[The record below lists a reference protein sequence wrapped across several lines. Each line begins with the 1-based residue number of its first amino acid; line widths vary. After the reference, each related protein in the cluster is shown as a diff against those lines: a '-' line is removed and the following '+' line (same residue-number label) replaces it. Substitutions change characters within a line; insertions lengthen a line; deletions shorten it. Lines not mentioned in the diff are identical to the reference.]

1 MYLAPLNYDR
11 FFKKVFSHLHIAKAF
26 LQDFLDVEIEEIE
39 SLEKTQFL
47 THESAKLEFDFRCKI
62 KGTDI
67 IVDMQQWYKPDVI
80 KRFYLYHCASTVL
93 QLERLPEKKLP
104 VAQPDKRSKTKDYRI
119 VSPVLTL
126 IWMVNDNL
134 NFTENY
140 AAYSIAPENA
150 ISFLQNEG
158 LWQNSSMKEVIEMR
172 NNIVKTLNK
181 KDKELDFLPKNRLI
195 FMFQSNIVQDEMLSK
210 YYKWFDFAEKTL
222 NKKNQKEDF
231 ELYEKDAVL
240 KEIMVLINKK
250 GLDKSDFDY
259 IETEDEHIELIN
271 RTLEGEFIKGEESGF
286 VKGKD
291 VGFVEGEEVG
301 FVKGEEVGFV
311 KGEEVGFVKGQIDTI
326 LRLHKK
332 GKTANEISDLL
343 DIPLLEVISIIEKH
357 K

>member
-39 SLEKTQFL
+39 PLEKTHFL

-62 KGTDI
+62 KGADI

-104 VAQPDKRSKTKDYRI
+104 ILQPDRRAKTKDYRI

-126 IWMVNDNL
+126 VWMVNDNL
-134 NFTENY
+134 HFTENY
-140 AAYSIAPENA
+140 MAYSIAPENA
-150 ISFLQNEG
+150 ISFLQNEA
-158 LWQNSSMKEVIEMR
+158 LWQNTSMKEIIEMR
-172 NNIVKTLNK
+172 NNIVKTLSK
-181 KDKELDFLPKNRLI
+181 TDKELDFLPKNRLI
-195 FMFQSNIVQDEMLSK
+195 FMFQSNIVQDEMMSK

-222 NKKNQKEDF
+222 NKENEKADF
-231 ELYEKDAVL
+231 EVYEKDEIL
-240 KEIMVLINKK
+240 KEIMVLINEK
-250 GLDKSDFDY
+250 GLDKADFDY

-271 RTLEGEFIKGEESGF
+271 RTLQGEFIKGEEA
-286 VKGKD
+286 
-291 VGFVEGEEVG
+291 G

-311 KGEEVGFVKGQIDTI
+311 KGEEAGFVKGEEVGFVKGQEDVI

-332 GKTANEISDLL
+332 GKTADEVSDLL
-343 DIPLLEVISIIEKH
+343 DIPVKQVVTIIEKT
-357 K
+357 KTEGKL